1 MSVRARG
8 TWRVPN
14 SNHRLRNRGICRAHA
29 LPGGLN
35 RLARN
40 GLRLYTSSLA
50 GKRLARSACPFRW
63 LRESWMSASSSSSTP
78 EGALPTALA
87 AEPDGRR
94 RASMLRSSVSPEP
107 TAVGLAADRQTRRY
121 PAAGH
126 SVHSEIGLPE
136 RPLNSKE
143 SGEVRRR
150 GDSGRSA
157 GNPDGRSLGL
167 RPLTV
172 VAKSPQDREHGLGAG
187 AIVEFVRVIA
197 LVE

>member
-1 MSVRARG
+1 MRWSIAPTDEFVDV
-8 TWRVPN
+8 WIP
-14 SNHRLRNRGICRAHA
+14 HA
-29 LPGGLN
+29 FRRWSIHFPV
-35 RLARN
+35 
-40 GLRLYTSSLA
+40 SSLF
-50 GKRLARSACPFRW
+50 PTTT
-63 LRESWMSASSSSSTP
+63 SSTP

-94 RASMLRSSVSPEP
+94 RASILRSSVSPEP

-121 PAAGH
+121 PAAGR

-187 AIVEFVRVIA
+187 AVVEFVRVIA